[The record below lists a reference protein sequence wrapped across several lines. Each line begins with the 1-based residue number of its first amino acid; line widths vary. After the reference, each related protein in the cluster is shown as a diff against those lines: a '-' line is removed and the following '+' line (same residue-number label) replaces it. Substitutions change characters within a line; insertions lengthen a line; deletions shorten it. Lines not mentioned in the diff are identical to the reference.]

1 MLIAM
6 IASFRVRRCPPPL
19 PADDFAV
26 SKSHHMPR
34 EGGAAP
40 GLGYNSQLPDST
52 STPAAPK
59 THLIRSLGL
68 LELVLIGIIMV
79 QPTAPMPLYGVLF
92 ETGMGHVVT
101 TVLMAMV
108 AMLLTA
114 VSYGR
119 MARVYPSA
127 GSAYSYVAQ
136 EIHPALGLATGWSM
150 LMDYLLNPLICVIWG
165 SREAQVH
172 LIPSIPYAV
181 WAVFFTLIFT
191 WANLRKVRTTAR
203 INAIMAIAM
212 GIVIFAMLACTAHW
226 VSALPSLSAC
236 TFIRPFYDPRY
247 FSWSRIG
254 GGASIA
260 VLTYIGFDGLST
272 LSEETKNPRRN
283 ILYAM
288 VLTCL
293 IIGVLS
299 AIEVYAAQLVWP
311 VGKPFQAVET
321 AYTDVA
327 RVVGGGTLAIAMSF
341 TLLLANFGSGSG
353 AQLAGARLLYG
364 MGRSGALPEGFFG
377 KVSARSG
384 VPANNVMLVGALALL
399 GSFLISYEDG
409 AQLLNFGALI
419 GFAGVNFSSF
429 LHYWYR
435 GRDRR
440 LTHLV
445 PPLLGF
451 VLCAALWINLD
462 RRAHILGG
470 IWLAAGMVYGFWKTQ
485 GFRKTLDFEIP
496 PED

>member
-1 MLIAM
+1 M
-6 IASFRVRRCPPPL
+6 
-19 PADDFAV
+19 
-26 SKSHHMPR
+26 
-34 EGGAAP
+34 
-40 GLGYNSQLPDST
+40 PDST
-52 STPAAPK
+52 SISAAPK
-59 THLIRSLGL
+59 TRLIRSLGL
-68 LELVLIGIIMV
+68 WELILIGIIMV
-79 QPTAPMPLYGVLF
+79 QPTAPMPPFGAFF
-92 ETGMGHVVT
+92 EKGNGHVVT
-101 TVLMAMV
+101 TVLIAMV
-108 AMLLTA
+108 AMLFTA
-114 VSYGR
+114 ISYGR

-127 GSAYSYVAQ
+127 GSAYAYVAQ
-136 EIHPALGLATGWSM
+136 EIHPALGFATGWSM

-172 LIPSIPYAV
+172 LIPSIPYPV
-181 WAVFFTLIFT
+181 WAVFFTLVFT

-203 INAIMAIAM
+203 INAIMALAM
-212 GIVIFAMLACTAHW
+212 GVVILAMLACTTHW
-226 VSALPSLSAC
+226 VMALPSLNST

-254 GGASIA
+254 SGASLA

-283 ILYAM
+283 ILLAM
-288 VLTCL
+288 VMTCL

-311 VGKPFQAVET
+311 VGKPFPSVET

-327 RVVGGGTLAIAMSF
+327 RVVGGGALALAMSF

-377 KVSARSG
+377 KVSGRSR
-384 VPANNVMLVGALALL
+384 VPANNVVLVGALALL
-399 GSFLISYEDG
+399 GSFLITYEEG
-409 AQLLNFGALI
+409 AELLNFGALI

-429 LHYWYR
+429 LHYLLR

-440 LTHLV
+440 LPHLV
-445 PPLLGF
+445 PPLRGF
-451 VLCAALWINLD
+451 VICVARWINLD

-470 IWLAAGMVYGFWKTQ
+470 IWLAVGIAYGFWKTQ
-485 GFRKTLDFEIP
+485 GFTRTLDFEIP
-496 PED
+496 SDD